1 MFKNK
6 KRHFEL
12 KSEKCFSGKTKHFI
26 LLREKLKRGAPSH
39 NFVVI
44 VGAVIV
50 VAVIVVAGDIDVV
63 VVFRALAW
71 KTCLAFAKESVA
83 RKWIRLDF

>member
-44 VGAVIV
+44 V

-71 KTCLAFAKESVA
+71 KTCLAFAKESGA

>member
-1 MFKNK
+1 MSVLK
-6 KRHFEL
+6 EL
-12 KSEKCFSGKTKHFI
+12 VNE
-26 LLREKLKRGAPSH
+26 
-39 NFVVI
+39 VV
-44 VGAVIV
+44 VIV

>member
-50 VAVIVVAGDIDVV
+50 VAGDIDVV

-71 KTCLAFAKESVA
+71 KTCLAFAKESGA